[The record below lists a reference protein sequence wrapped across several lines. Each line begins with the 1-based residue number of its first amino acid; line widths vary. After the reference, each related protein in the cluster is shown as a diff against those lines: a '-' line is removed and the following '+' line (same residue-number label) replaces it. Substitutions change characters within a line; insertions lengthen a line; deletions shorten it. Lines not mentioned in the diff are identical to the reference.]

1 MTLKD
6 FLKEQKEERKR
17 LKAEKKNKNKNKKEL
32 TGEEKFV
39 KIASIIFGF
48 VVTFIAL
55 YTSCSGSI
63 GGGDFG
69 DFESEYSMSIETK
82 ELLSLP
88 VDTNLLLVNGK
99 YNKKDWEKCLEKFA
113 SVGEIL
119 PEKIEDIQENYNLS
133 SDVEVEGTELRGLI
147 VQIFSN
153 EMGMELLDYQ
163 IIKRDEDYYAT
174 SIVKYVLEEKG
185 DIYTMYLT
193 TTTKIEVINKS
204 LVALDSRVVINNL
217 DDEKN
222 EKVVTDLNKYSQFLS
237 GLTIIDGD
245 DFDLNRL
252 ANYLINSSINMFSSS
267 IINCSTMQLI
277 SGGIKFIA

>member
-133 SDVEVEGTELRGLI
+133 SNVVVEGTELRGLI

-153 EMGMELLDYQ
+153 EIGMELLDYQ